1 MPKESSSAAPRL
13 DGELD
18 ATAGS
23 DRSQLL
29 ACAPAPNGAAV
40 TPPPLPLVALPCRL
54 CGQAAP
60 PRLVAKGHRSGK
72 LIKVYFCR
80 ACNAHFTDPPDFD
93 YETQDEGLI
102 AYYEVHRDYILRRHN
117 QIFDYLEKAF
127 NLARGNFLDIG
138 SGAGYSLEVAAK
150 RGWDAQGVE
159 PGSTLAE
166 YSQALLHGHVIHG
179 YFTPE
184 LRTSLQA
191 MHPAGY
197 DYLLIDNVLEHV
209 SDPVTFLELALGM
222 LSKRGFAL
230 VAIPPVDWL
239 RVLLGR
245 NPLVR
250 TRSRSAQIDLF
261 YDPEQHVNYF
271 SRQAMQRLVEER
283 LGYRLLPNRFSHS
296 KILGNKFARFFG
308 VETGY
313 FFIVRAEGNG

>member
-1 MPKESSSAAPRL
+1 MTHAPL
-13 DGELD
+13 
-18 ATAGS
+18 S
-23 DRSQLL
+23 
-29 ACAPAPNGAAV
+29 
-40 TPPPLPLVALPCRL
+40 LVALPCRI
-54 CGQAAP
+54 CGQTAP
-60 PRLVAKGHRSGK
+60 PRLVAKGERSGES
-72 LIKVYFCR
+72 IKVYFCS
-80 ACNAHFTDPPDFD
+80 ACNAHFTAPPNFD
-93 YETQDEGLI
+93 YEIQDGGLI

-117 QIFDYLEKAF
+117 LIFDYLERAF
-127 NLARGNFLDIG
+127 NLTHGNFLDIG

-150 RGWDAQGVE
+150 RGWDAQGIE

-166 YSQALLHGHVIHG
+166 YSQSRQHGHVIHG

-184 LRTSLQA
+184 LCASLQA
-191 MHPAGY
+191 LHPAGY

-209 SDPVTFLELALGM
+209 SDPVTFLAHALGR

-250 TRSRSAQIDLF
+250 ARSRSAQINLF

-271 SRQAMQRLVEER
+271 SRQAMQRLIEEK

-296 KILGNKFARFFG
+296 KILGNPVSRFCS

-313 FFIVRAEGNG
+313 FFITRSENHS